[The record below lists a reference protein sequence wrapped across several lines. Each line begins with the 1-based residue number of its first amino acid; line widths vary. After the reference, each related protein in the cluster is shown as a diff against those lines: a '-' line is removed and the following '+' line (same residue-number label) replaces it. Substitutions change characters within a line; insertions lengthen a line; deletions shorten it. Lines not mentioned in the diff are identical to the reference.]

1 MKYMKPIAIEVALL
15 LLAALF
21 LSSFVWYPRQPAV
34 TLNPVHD
41 PVLADVAETTD
52 SLDRY
57 AKWAAAVP
65 AEAKLDYAY
74 AYPWLVKDEAAATRS
89 YSDALAL
96 LYAQQNGKRPP
107 ATRPYSD
114 ALALRYAQQ
123 NGNWPSA
130 PPEQAPLMDLTYPQQ
145 YGNWPQTR

>member
-1 MKYMKPIAIEVALL
+1 MKRIKFVAVEVTLL
-15 LLAALF
+15 LLAVLF

-74 AYPWLVKDEAAATRS
+74 AYPWLVKDKEA
-89 YSDALAL
+89 
-96 LYAQQNGKRPP
+96 

-123 NGNWPSA
+123 NGNRPPA

-145 YGNWPQTR
+145 YGNWPQTH